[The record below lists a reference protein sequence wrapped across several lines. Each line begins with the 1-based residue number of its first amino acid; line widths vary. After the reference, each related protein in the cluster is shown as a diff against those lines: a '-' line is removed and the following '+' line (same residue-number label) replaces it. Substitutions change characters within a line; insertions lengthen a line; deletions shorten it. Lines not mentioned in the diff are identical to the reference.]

1 MRLVRFDPF
10 SDILSMQDRMSRL
23 FGDVPRQT
31 GGDETT
37 SGTWAPPVDIF
48 EKEDCLVLKAELP
61 GMREKDINVHVENG
75 TLTLHGEW
83 MHDEGVAKESY
94 HRVERF
100 CGSFT
105 RTFALPT
112 TVDVPKIRA
121 SYKDGVLELVLPKGE
136 TAKANRI
143 EVKAA

>member
-1 MRLVRFDPF
+1 MTLVRFNPF
-10 SDILSMQDRMSRL
+10 RDISGMQDRMSRL
-23 FGDVPRQT
+23 FGDMSRET

-37 SGTWAPPVDIF
+37 WGAWAPAVDIF

-61 GMREKDINVHVENG
+61 GMKEKDINVHVENG
-75 TLTLHGEW
+75 ILTLHGER
-83 MHDEGVAKESY
+83 MHEEGVTKESY

-112 TVDVPKIRA
+112 TVDVPTIRA
-121 SYKDGVLELVLPKGE
+121 SYKDGVLEVVLPKAE
-136 TAKANRI
+136 TAKAKRI
-143 EVKAA
+143 EIKAA